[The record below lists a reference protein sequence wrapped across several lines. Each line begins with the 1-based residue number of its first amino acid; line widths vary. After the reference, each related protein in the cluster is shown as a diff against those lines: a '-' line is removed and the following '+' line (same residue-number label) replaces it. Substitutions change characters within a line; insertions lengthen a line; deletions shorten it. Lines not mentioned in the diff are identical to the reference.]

1 MNRNRL
7 ATSILTVALYGI
19 TYTAIMLLA
28 KDTLS
33 VVYAIPRFTPFSV
46 GTMLVATAV
55 VIIRDQRLEQG
66 PERWARIKESFGAAL
81 AVSGGVI
88 IGSIVFP

>member
-28 KDTLS
+28 KETLG
-33 VVYAIPRFTPFSV
+33 VVYAMPLFTTFSV
-46 GTMLVATAV
+46 GTMLVASAV
-55 VIIRDQRLEQG
+55 VIIRD
-66 PERWARIKESFGAAL
+66 
-81 AVSGGVI
+81 
-88 IGSIVFP
+88 

>member
-28 KDTLS
+28 KETLG
-33 VVYAIPRFTPFSV
+33 VVYAIPRFTPLSV
-46 GTMLVATAV
+46 VTVLVATAV
-55 VIIRDQRLEQG
+55 VIIRDQRLEQA
-66 PERWARIKESFGAAL
+66 PER
-81 AVSGGVI
+81 
-88 IGSIVFP
+88 

>member
-1 MNRNRL
+1 
-7 ATSILTVALYGI
+7 
-19 TYTAIMLLA
+19 MLLA
-28 KDTLS
+28 KETLG
-33 VVYAIPRFTPFSV
+33 VVYAMPRFTPFSV